1 MVAPGVP
8 LQPVP
13 NQGPEPYL
21 RTVSQWVNLEPL
33 SAAVEPGD
41 STVVDLRIRN
51 TGDIVEEYRVEV
63 VGDPAVWC
71 AVEPS
76 TIRLYPGTIGAVSL
90 TFAPPRASES
100 AAGPQPYGVRV
111 TPLEDPEGVA
121 VPEGI
126 LTVASFVDVRAELVP
141 PTVRGWRRARPRLVV
156 SNYGNALA
164 TASVAVTGPG
174 NRVDIDIRTPS
185 LQIQPGRA
193 HFSVLRL
200 RPERLLWFG
209 QKVTHPF
216 TTTLQVSGRE
226 PVTAAGTYN
235 QTALLPRWLGGLFA
249 GLSALV
255 LLFAGLWLAVRPSVA
270 TDATAQVAMAGAPTV
285 AVPAPST
292 PAAPAPSSSQQP
304 PVSSSSASAP
314 APPAG
319 SSAPPAKP
327 SSAPAAVT
335 STSKPAVKPSSAP
348 PPVVVPTPVGNWIL
362 NQTVGNTAID
372 STTVHNGAASNGW
385 WAGSSCLFNGSNSQ
399 IVTSGP
405 VLDTGPGGSF
415 TVTADVYLT
424 STDSNVEETM
434 VSQDGAQNSGFYLQY
449 MGNGPGNP
457 PGVWGFARVGS
468 DTANPTAVRAY
479 STGKAT
485 AGVWTRLAGV
495 FDASSK
501 QMQLYVNGQLQQTV
515 TDPTPY
521 ATTGPLAMGRAQYDG
536 NATDWFHGALSNI
549 EVFNQVLSAA
559 QINAIPVG
567 H

>member
-1 MVAPGVP
+1 M
-8 LQPVP
+8 
-13 NQGPEPYL
+13 
-21 RTVSQWVNLEPL
+21 SQWVNLEPL

-63 VGDPAVWC
+63 VGDPAMWC

-76 TIRLYPGTIGAVSL
+76 TIRLYPGTTGAVSL

-141 PTVRGWRRARPRLVV
+141 PTVRGWRRAKPRLVV

-174 NRVDIDIRTPS
+174 NRVGVDIRTPS

-216 TTTLQVSGRE
+216 TTTLQVSGRQ

-235 QTALLPRWLGGLFA
+235 QTALLPRWLGGLF
-249 GLSALV
+249 GCLTALAV
-255 LLFAGLWLAVRPSVA
+255 LFAGLWLAVRPSVS
-270 TDATAQVAMAGAPTV
+270 TDATAQLALAGAPTV

-292 PAAPAPSSSQQP
+292 PSSSQQP
-304 PVSSSSASAP
+304 PPASSSSAPAAP
-314 APPAG
+314 AAAS

-335 STSKPAVKPSSAP
+335 STSKPAAKPSTAP
-348 PPVVVPTPVGNWIL
+348 PPVVVPTPIGNWIL
-362 NQTVGNTAID
+362 NQTGGNTAID
-372 STTVHNGAASNGW
+372 STTVHNGTAANGW
-385 WAGSSCLFNGSNSQ
+385 WAGTSCLFNGTNSQ
-399 IVTSGP
+399 IVTNGP

-434 VSQDGAQNSGFYLQY
+434 VSQDGTQNSGFYLQY
-449 MGNGPGNP
+449 MGNGLGNP

-479 STGKAT
+479 STAKAA

-521 ATTGPLAMGRAQYDG
+521 ATTGPLAMGRAQYNG
-536 NATDWFHGALSNI
+536 KATDWFKGALSNV
-549 EVFNQVLSAA
+549 EVFNQALSAA
-559 QINAIPVG
+559 QINAIPVA

>member
-1 MVAPGVP
+1 M
-8 LQPVP
+8 
-13 NQGPEPYL
+13 
-21 RTVSQWVNLEPL
+21 SQWVNLEPL

-63 VGDPAVWC
+63 VGDPAMWC

-76 TIRLYPGTIGAVSL
+76 TIRLYPGTTGEVSL

-174 NRVDIDIRTPS
+174 NRVDVDIRTPS

-216 TTTLQVSGRE
+216 TTTLQVSGRQ

-235 QTALLPRWLGGLFA
+235 QTALLPRWLGGLFGA
-249 GLSALV
+249 LTALV
-255 LLFAGLWLAVRPSVA
+255 VLFAGLWLAVRPSVS
-270 TDATAQVAMAGAPTV
+270 TDATAQVAMAGAPAVTV
-285 AVPAPST
+285 AAPST
-292 PAAPAPSSSQQP
+292 PAPSSSSQQP
-304 PVSSSSASAP
+304 PPSSSAPAAP
-314 APPAG
+314 AS
-319 SSAPPAKP
+319 SSAPPAK
-327 SSAPAAVT
+327 SSAPAAAT
-335 STSKPAVKPSSAP
+335 SASKPAAKPTSAP
-348 PPVVVPTPVGNWIL
+348 PPVVAPTPIGNWIL

-372 STTVHNGAASNGW
+372 SMTVHNGTASNGW
-385 WAGSSCLFNGSNSQ
+385 WAGGSCLFNGTNSQ
-399 IVTSGP
+399 IVTNGP

-415 TVTADVYLT
+415 TVTADVYLN

-434 VSQDGAQNSGFYLQY
+434 VSQDGTQNSGFYLQY

-479 STGKAT
+479 STGKAA

-495 FDASSK
+495 FDAGSK

-536 NATDWFHGALSNI
+536 NATDWFKGALSNV

-559 QINAIPVG
+559 QINALQVA